1 MARFDQVIPPGQEGE
16 IVATMAT
23 SKYRGPMAK
32 AVNVI
37 SSDPDQASAKLTLKA
52 NVHSWMEVLPSWSAN
67 LTSELG
73 QGAQKILYLKNPD
86 KDVPLPQPTA
96 ESSTDRVTATVEK
109 IPADSEEVAKGDY
122 RLVVKLSPE
131 APAGPLAGKI
141 KLTSAGRS
149 VHLAVAGRVHGPI
162 SVLPARLNLI
172 GQPAG
177 SGRPSRLSGTIT
189 LVSRPDQ
196 PEFRIQGIQSD
207 DERLKLEP
215 IPDPDKRRHRI
226 AARWTAREV
235 KGDFQGTILITTDHP
250 TMPEIQVPFRVRI
263 F

>member
-1 MARFDQVIPPGQEGE
+1 VARFDRVIPPGQEGE
-16 IVATMAT
+16 IVATMET
-23 SKYRGPMAK
+23 SKYRGRMAK
-32 AVNVI
+32 AINVI
-37 SSDPDQASAKLTLKA
+37 SSDPDQASTKLTLRA
-52 NVHSWMEVLPSWSAN
+52 DVHSWMEVLPRWSAN
-67 LTSELG
+67 LTSDLG
-73 QGAQKILYLKNPD
+73 QGAQQILYLKNPD
-86 KDVPLPQPTA
+86 QDVPLPQPTA
-96 ESSTDRVTATVEK
+96 ESSTDQVTATVEK
-109 IPADSEEVAKGDY
+109 IPADSEEAAKGDY

-131 APAGPLAGKI
+131 APAGPLSGKI

-149 VHLAVAGRVHGPI
+149 VYLTVAGRVHGPI

-189 LVSRPDQ
+189 LVTRPGQ
-196 PEFRIQGIQSD
+196 PEFRIQAVQSD
-207 DERLKLEP
+207 DERLLLEP
-215 IPDPDKRRHRI
+215 IPDPDTRRHRI
-226 AARWTAREV
+226 TARWTAREV